1 MHINKIILSFCL
13 TVISVT
19 TATAD
24 FIVYPG
30 QGQSDEQMA
39 KDKFECQ
46 RWATEQTG
54 FDPLATPRAS
64 TPPPAAMSGSTASLG

>member
-1 MHINKIILSFCL
+1 MSIRRSIMSFCL
-13 TVISVT
+13 TVAAFTPAV
-19 TATAD
+19 AD

-54 FDPLATPRAS
+54 FDPLATPSAKD
-64 TPPPAAMSGSTASLG
+64 GL